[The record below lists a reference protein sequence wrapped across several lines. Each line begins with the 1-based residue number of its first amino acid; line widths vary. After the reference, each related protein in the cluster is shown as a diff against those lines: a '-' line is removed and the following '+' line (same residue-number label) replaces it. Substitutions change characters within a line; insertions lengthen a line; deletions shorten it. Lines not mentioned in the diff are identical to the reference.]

1 MALCYFHFFISET
14 VAIIDLQKAHFL
26 KPLFG
31 VACIINFSIISLLHE
46 NDNERFSKFFDIVE
60 TPYSVKGAS
69 VQGGET
75 GEQL

>member
-31 VACIINFSIISLLHE
+31 AACIIDKAALSLLHE
-46 NDNERFSKFFDIVE
+46 NDNEGFQKLSDIVG
-60 TPYSVKGAS
+60 TLYSAKGAS
-69 VQGGET
+69 VQGGEASK
-75 GEQL
+75 

>member
-14 VAIIDLQKAHFL
+14 VAVIDLQKAHFL
-26 KPLFG
+26 KPLFD
-31 VACIINFSIISLLHE
+31 VACIFNKTALSLLHE

-75 GEQL
+75 GKQL